1 MKYWKRLTASARGET
16 FNPLIYPSLICTL
29 IYGLGFTAFA
39 WAPSISAS
47 SLFQAMS
54 AIHSFIPFAWGVIAV
69 LTIVFGMVFLLMNKP
84 PIGKFSGLM
93 GFMLWI
99 FAAFCWL
106 LTGGAFVAL
115 AIALPNIWFW
125 IWQYLSLAKFD
136 KQDQV
141 DHDAGIDR
149 IV

>member
-1 MKYWKRLTASARGET
+1 
-16 FNPLIYPSLICTL
+16 
-29 IYGLGFTAFA
+29 
-39 WAPSISAS
+39 
-47 SLFQAMS
+47 
-54 AIHSFIPFAWGVIAV
+54 
-69 LTIVFGMVFLLMNKP
+69 VFLLMNKP

-99 FAAFCWL
+99 FAAFCWF